1 MKNRIEN
8 DPVWIVMR
16 SMNDRDV
23 IGETLERVRSQRGPR
38 FKLLNI
44 DSGSTDGTLD
54 IISDYTDRLI
64 RIRPEEYI
72 PGRVINTGM
81 SETDT
86 EVVVFLNSD
95 ATPVDDHWLENLLR
109 EIRGDRV
116 AAVYGRQMSRP
127 DTLPLFH
134 KDNERAFGDG
144 NLAATWTHFFSMANS
159 AVVRSVWEQRP
170 FDEEIRYSEDTE
182 WSYWARKAGFDVRYA
197 CEAAVMHSHNY
208 TLAQSYKRHH
218 GEGAAD
224 AWIFDFPPGKMKLPR
239 ILVSAGVEV
248 MRDFAF
254 CLKTGRPGGLLHS
267 IPLRLTQRIGRYK
280 GYWKE
285 KKKQDEILTKIH
297 I

>member
-1 MKNRIEN
+1 VKNRIEN

-208 TLAQSYKRHH
+208 TWRQFYRRHF
-218 GEGAAD
+218 GEGRAESV
-224 AWIFDFPPGKMKLPR
+224 IFDWSDWEKSFIRYSLLPYVRQIMSDEKYCLSRLQFGACFYSPALR
-239 ILVSAGVEV
+239 IAQL
-248 MRDFAF
+248 
-254 CLKTGRPGGLLHS
+254 LGRRKGFKDGL
-267 IPLRLTQRIGRYK
+267 RK
-280 GYWKE
+280 GAR
-285 KKKQDEILTKIH
+285 
-297 I
+297 